1 MGEFTQNLLK
11 LTEFPFSYS
20 LIGLLALI
28 TGQGVNLDELS
39 FDKIGPILILIGFVA
54 TTLSICDPIG
64 AFQRRII
71 KWKKLPFRKYKS
83 AKKYMG
89 ARVFGK
95 TITPDIFP
103 SPYLFAI
110 GYSPEG
116 IKKRY
121 PIDWVPVELYFAEGR
136 EFSRTKSTAKDY
148 PLSLKYYQQDRR
160 PRYLRHSKPALIIG
174 YIGFLIVRGPL
185 AINDSIRRKIKH
197 ISKEQVAKEMQE
209 EVYRLHLLAELVG
222 RVQTQLKHFSKSDV
236 EDMGELLERLKE
248 RTVKTKWITAEVDR
262 ITALF
267 YFIIIISL
275 FIYAIE
281 IYQDLLPKFTK
292 FFGDVE
298 LTKLTIIGL
307 SVAGLGAVVYVLKL
321 RIFGLRTRAL
331 TVFKYLTALGAIKT
345 SKENFKTTLQDI
357 ERYLNEDHWPLAEYW
372 VNRVQIDYS
381 ELFLKEV
388 KKPTGVTKKP
398 TGVTKKPTGVG

>member
-28 TGQGVNLDELS
+28 TGQGANLDELS
-39 FDKIGPILILIGFVA
+39 FAKIGPILILIGFVA
-54 TTLSICDPIG
+54 TTLSICDPVG

-71 KWKKLPFRKYKS
+71 KWKKLPFRKFKS
-83 AKKYMG
+83 ARRYMG

-95 TITPDIFP
+95 TISPGIFP
-103 SPYLFAI
+103 IPYLFAI
-110 GYSPEG
+110 AFSPEV
-116 IKKRY
+116 IKIRY

-136 EFSRTKSTAKDY
+136 EFSRKKSTARQFS
-148 PLSLKYYQQDRR
+148 LSLENFQKDRR
-160 PRYLRHSKPALIIG
+160 PRYLKHSKPALIIG
-174 YIGFLIVRGPL
+174 FIGYLIVSGSL
-185 AINDSIRRKIKH
+185 DISDSIRRKIKK
-197 ISKEQVAKEMQE
+197 ISKEQVEKEME
-209 EVYRLHLLAELVG
+209 EELSRLHQLFELIG
-222 RVQTQLKHFSKSDV
+222 GVQTQLKHFSEPDV
-236 EDMGELLERLKE
+236 EDMGELLEGLKE

-281 IYQDLLPKFTK
+281 IYQDVLPKFTK

-298 LTKLTIIGL
+298 LTKLIIIGL
-307 SVAGLGAVVYVLKL
+307 SVAALIAVVYVLNL
-321 RIFGLRTRAL
+321 RIFGLRTKAL

-357 ERYLNEDHWPLAEYW
+357 ERYLNDDHWPLAEYW
-372 VNRVQIDYS
+372 VNRVQLDYS

-388 KKPTGVTKKP
+388 KKPKGVTTTKP
-398 TGVTKKPTGVG
+398 SGVR